1 MSPMAVYTGLDIP
14 SLTTTNVWS
23 VLAAIE
29 AHRYTALSARI
40 TDPACAIVL
49 LTSLAAS
56 RHKLQFLELVLAGTQ
71 WPESRLE
78 AVACACTTLAY
89 APGTLVKFLLRLDF
103 ETDEP
108 TVISASDVYVI
119 LAASLAAT
127 HIHYTVFED
136 VRTNTIS
143 SARMPTTIDW
153 STLESTSQSSSRWL

>member
-1 MSPMAVYTGLDIP
+1 
-14 SLTTTNVWS
+14 
-23 VLAAIE
+23 
-29 AHRYTALSARI
+29 
-40 TDPACAIVL
+40 
-49 LTSLAAS
+49 
-56 RHKLQFLELVLAGTQ
+56 
-71 WPESRLE
+71 
-78 AVACACTTLAY
+78 
-89 APGTLVKFLLRLDF
+89 VKFLLRLDF